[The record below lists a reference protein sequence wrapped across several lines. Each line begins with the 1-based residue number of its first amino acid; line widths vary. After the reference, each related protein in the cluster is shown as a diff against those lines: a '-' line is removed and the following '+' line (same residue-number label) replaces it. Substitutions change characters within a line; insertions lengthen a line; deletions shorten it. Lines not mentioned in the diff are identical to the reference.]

1 MNESKEKN
9 YLSILTEELLP
20 ALGCT
25 EPIALAYASAKCREV
40 LGETAN
46 EIEACCSANII
57 KNVKGVVVP
66 NCGGQKGIETAVAAG
81 MLFGNANAGL
91 EVLEGITQE
100 EVPEIAKYVSTHK
113 IGVELLQTSA
123 KLHFVIKM
131 KGKSNSALIEVIH
144 QHTNIVRI
152 EKNGEVLLDVPH
164 AEEEINESLSDRS
177 GMSVASI
184 VEFAESVPFEKL
196 VPILKRQIEC
206 NSAICEEGLKNK
218 WGAEVGKTILA
229 GVSGVATRDIVS
241 VAVATAAAGSDARM
255 SGCSLPVVINSGS
268 GNQGITVS
276 VPVIVSAREHG
287 YSEEKLYRGLAISNL
302 LAIHQK
308 TKIGRL
314 SAYCGAVCAACGSG
328 AAITWMEGGTIAQ
341 IEDTIVNTLATISGM
356 ICDGAKPSCAGKI
369 AVAVNAAFIAH
380 EMAMHNRSYSAGDGI
395 VKDDI
400 EETVSGIG
408 QIASD
413 GMRDTDK
420 VILDVMLEK

>member
-1 MNESKEKN
+1 MVNAEN
-9 YLSILTEELLP
+9 YLQILREELIP

-25 EPIALAYASAKCREV
+25 EPIALAYAAARCRAV
-40 LGETAN
+40 LGEVAE
-46 EIEACCSANII
+46 EIGAYCSANII

-66 NCGGQKGIETAVAAG
+66 NCGGKKGIDTAVVAG
-81 MLFGNANAGL
+81 MLYGDENAGL
-91 EVLEGITQE
+91 EVLEGISEE
-100 EVPEIAKYVSTHK
+100 EVPGISRYISTHH
-113 IGVELLQTSA
+113 IDIRLLDTAA
-123 KLHFVIKM
+123 KLHFIIEM
-131 KGKSNSALIEVIH
+131 KGKSGSALVEVIH

-152 EKNGEVLLDVPH
+152 EKDGKKILDIPH
-164 AEEEINESLSDRS
+164 DEEEINENLSDRS

-184 VEFAESVPFEKL
+184 VEFAETVELERL
-196 VPILKRQIEC
+196 VPILKSQIEC

-218 WGAEVGKTILA
+218 WGAQVGKTILA
-229 GVSGVATRDIVS
+229 GISGVSNRDIVS
-241 VAVATAAAGSDARM
+241 VAVASAAAGSDARM

-314 SAYCGAVCAACGSG
+314 SAYCGVVCAACGSG
-328 AAITWMEGGTIAQ
+328 AAITWMEGGSISQ
-341 IEDTIVNTLATISGM
+341 IEETIVNTLATISGM

-380 EMAMHNRSYSAGDGI
+380 EMAMYNRSYSAGDGI
-395 VKDDI
+395 VKKDI
-400 EETVSGIG
+400 EETVSGVG
-408 QIASD
+408 VIASD
-413 GMRDTDK
+413 GMKDTDK
-420 VILDVMLEK
+420 VILDVMLDK